1 MAKSEDDKKSTSQ
14 NQEMIDTVWEMQD
27 VLQTAVGGDFSK
39 RCTTAITQSFDS
51 NPLTLVTPSVN
62 LLLDELHIKERKR
75 AKAESDLT
83 KTVEELQ
90 MQLNLVE
97 RQASAIRELSTPI
110 MELWDDVL
118 VLPVIGVVDTKRS
131 ADLMERLLS
140 FVSEKQ
146 ARYVILDITGVEVV
160 DTKTADHF
168 IKVIKAA
175 QLLGSSCILTGI
187 RPAVAQTLVE
197 IGVDLSSITTLS
209 NLKEGLKE
217 CLRRLQKGQKGVPG
231 DS

>member
-1 MAKSEDDKKSTSQ
+1 MASKKDKKSATS
-14 NQEMIDTVWEMQD
+14 QEMIDTVWEMQD
-27 VLQTAVGGDFSK
+27 VLQTAVGGDYSK
-39 RCTTAITQSFDS
+39 RCTTVITQSFDS

-62 LLLDELHIKERKR
+62 LLLDELEVNERKR
-75 AKAESDLT
+75 VKAERDLT

-90 MQLNLVE
+90 RQLKVVE
-97 RQASAIRELSTPI
+97 KQAASIQDLSTPI

-131 ADLMERLLS
+131 ADLMERLLTA
-140 FVSEKQ
+140 VSDKQ
-146 ARYVILDITGVEVV
+146 ARYVILDITGVEIV

-175 QLLGSSCILTGI
+175 QLLGSSCMLTGI

-209 NLKEGLKE
+209 NLKEGLTECMRRIQQNKKE
-217 CLRRLQKGQKGVPG
+217 TAQKL
-231 DS
+231 